1 MVSEEMRQKYKKTID
16 EFTLMDDT
24 FMSAVFSE
32 QNELCEMLLHIIL
45 GNDKIKVIKSD
56 CFLEAAVEMNRR

>member
-45 GNDKIKVIKSD
+45 GNDKIKTK
-56 CFLEAAVEMNRR
+56 